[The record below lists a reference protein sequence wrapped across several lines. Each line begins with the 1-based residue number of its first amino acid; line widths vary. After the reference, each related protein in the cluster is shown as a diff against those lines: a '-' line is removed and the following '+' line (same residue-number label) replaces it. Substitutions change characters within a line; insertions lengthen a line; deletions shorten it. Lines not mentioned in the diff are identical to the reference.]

1 MIVKTFHDLY
11 VVQDPKAPAEAY
23 ITDQRKDGYRVR
35 LLLME
40 HFTVHQ
46 LGMSKQDYSF
56 VTFKEVEQRILEAE
70 LPTATE
76 PDE

>member
-1 MIVKTFHDLY
+1 MKTFHDLY
-11 VVQDPKAPAEAY
+11 VAKNPKEPADAY

-40 HFTVHQ
+40 HFTVHS

-56 VTFKEVEQRILEAE
+56 VTFKEVEQRIIEADVPEALE
-70 LPTATE
+70 
-76 PDE
+76 